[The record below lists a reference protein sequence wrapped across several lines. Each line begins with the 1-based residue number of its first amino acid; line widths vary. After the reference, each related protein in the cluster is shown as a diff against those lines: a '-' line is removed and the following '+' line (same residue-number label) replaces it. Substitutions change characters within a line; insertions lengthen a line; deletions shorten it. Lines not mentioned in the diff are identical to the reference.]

1 MYELL
6 TCTIKTDE
14 MDSTVKWARFT
25 WNSIIYEV
33 RAALDSEG
41 NVDEVAS
48 LQECIDFLES
58 IADPEE
64 KV

>member
-1 MYELL
+1 
-6 TCTIKTDE
+6 
-14 MDSTVKWARFT
+14 MDSTVKGARFT